1 MKRPETERCNTKG
14 FTEFGSLL
22 ENVRSIVQDVFS
34 DVRNLVTVRK
44 ENEVSA
50 STRPFTEVMIDT
62 TSDFVAEKDETYH
75 NEAECPEQHVTCF
88 KCKGKKLNKKNKPC
102 KKCRGQG
109 AHCLKGMGDVA
120 K

>member
-14 FTEFGSLL
+14 FPEFGSLL

-50 STRPFTEVMIDT
+50 ST
-62 TSDFVAEKDETYH
+62 
-75 NEAECPEQHVTCF
+75 
-88 KCKGKKLNKKNKPC
+88 
-102 KKCRGQG
+102 
-109 AHCLKGMGDVA
+109 
-120 K
+120 